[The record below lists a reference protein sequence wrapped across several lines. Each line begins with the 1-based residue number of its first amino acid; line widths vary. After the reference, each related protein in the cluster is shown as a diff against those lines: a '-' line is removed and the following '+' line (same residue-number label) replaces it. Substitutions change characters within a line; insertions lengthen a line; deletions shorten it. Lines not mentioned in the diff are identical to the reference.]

1 MIGGALAR
9 PVDAFPTIFTPG
21 SLWDKFPYLLPNLF
35 SAVCVL
41 FSVIIG
47 LLFLEETHPEKKQN
61 RDRGLELGNR
71 VLSYWNEKVVS
82 RCRKAKGKEWQPLL
96 ESEEQLPGYRSDED
110 SAQFV
115 VTPRSVVQDPF
126 DLEDAVTL
134 VKVAVPERKPTGKIF
149 TRPVIL
155 IIVSYG
161 ILAL

>member
-41 FSVIIG
+41 FSVMIG
-47 LLFLEETHPEKKQN
+47 ILFLEETHPEKKLN

-71 VLSYWNEKVVS
+71 LLSFWHKKVVA
-82 RCRKAKGKEWQPLL
+82 RCRNSKGKEEQPLL
-96 ESEEQLPGYRSDED
+96 DNEDQLPGYRSDEE
-110 SAQFV
+110 SSQLAI
-115 VTPRSVVQDPF
+115 TPRSVVPDPF
-126 DLEDAVTL
+126 DLEGAVAPL
-134 VKVAVPERKPTGKIF
+134 RVAAPERKPTGKIF
-149 TRPVIL
+149 TRPVVM